1 MFEIELHYPPTPHD
15 DAKVVVMQ
23 VEASCI
29 TELANIAYRL
39 QTQGG
44 YRTVRNLLT
53 GKTRVGGLLIE
64 HVSFGPIIERFED
77 GSPAYGKQK
86 K

>member
-44 YRTVRNLLT
+44 YRYVRNILT
-53 GKTRVGGLLIE
+53 GKTRVVGLQIE
-64 HVSFGPIIERFED
+64 HVSFGPVIERDEN
-77 GSPAYGKQK
+77 GLPAYSPRK